1 MMYMSTM
8 EQISEKAR
16 IKRKSERLGWK
27 SRSER
32 DVRPLCERIGEGR
45 RVYADTRKSNLLL
58 VP

>member
-1 MMYMSTM
+1 MSTM